1 MEIIDTKKEKSAIT
15 EELLKQEFAPKKKL
29 KLQDIKTYSPK
40 KKENE
45 KSHKYLSDYYDK
57 SGRLN
62 TMQLYLSKTGIMYRF
77 NNYALNPYVL
87 LGILTGVSFAIS
99 VIISLICKL
108 NCIFIPVIA
117 LAVIISIMVIFL
129 QLNNTDN
136 TSILMDICNIYTV
149 LNTDIS
155 NGVFLSDCLVHM
167 KEIVNNKRL
176 KYALEELILNIKD
189 DKTTID
195 ESLILFANRFNSKEI
210 QKLTGIIKR
219 YITSG
224 INDEFIEL
232 VNKQTSQIIS
242 GINNNSG
249 NITIGMSKI
258 IGNLYVFIMFIAVVY
273 YIYVNIKTGMKIF

>member
-1 MEIIDTKKEKSAIT
+1 MEIIDTKKEKSVIT

-29 KLQDIKTYSPK
+29 KLQDIRTYSPK
-40 KKENE
+40 RKENE

-62 TMQLYLSKTGIMYRF
+62 TMQLYLSKMGVMYRF

-87 LGILTGVSFAIS
+87 LGILAGASFVVS
-99 VIISLICKL
+99 VIISLACKL
-108 NCIFIPVIA
+108 SCIFIPVIA
-117 LAVIISIMVIFL
+117 LVVIISIIAVFL
-129 QLNNTDN
+129 QLNSTDN
-136 TSILMDICNIYTV
+136 TSILKDICNIYTV

-155 NGVFLSDCLVHM
+155 NGVFLSDCLMHM

-242 GINNNSG
+242 WINNSSG

-258 IGNLYVFIMFIAVVY
+258 TGNLYVLVMFVVIIY
-273 YIYVNIKTGMKIF
+273 YVYVNIKTGMKIF

>member
-1 MEIIDTKKEKSAIT
+1 MEIIDTKKEKSVIT

-29 KLQDIKTYSPK
+29 KLQDIRTYSPK

-62 TMQLYLSKTGIMYRF
+62 TAQLYLSKMGVMYRF

-87 LGILTGVSFAIS
+87 LGILAGASFVVS
-99 VIISLICKL
+99 VIITLACKL
-108 NCIFIPVIA
+108 SCIFIPVIA
-117 LAVIISIMVIFL
+117 LAVIISIVVIFL
-129 QLNNTDN
+129 QLNSTDN
-136 TSILMDICNIYTV
+136 TSVLMDICNIYTV

-242 GINNNSG
+242 GINNSSG

-258 IGNLYVFIMFIAVVY
+258 IGNLYVLVMFVVIIY
-273 YIYVNIKTGMKIF
+273 YVYVNIKTGMKIF